1 MVSYS
6 GATIYGW
13 LFTKCFH
20 EKLQGAPEGSVHSSA
35 SSLGGQRGC
44 SLDAFQ
50 MIVWSRH
57 AIEKFLSVRS
67 ESGFE
72 RVEGG
77 L

>member
-1 MVSYS
+1 MAGFSQSVSMRNYRALLREAS
-6 GATIYGW
+6 
-13 LFTKCFH
+13 
-20 EKLQGAPEGSVHSSA
+20 HSSA

-72 RVEGG
+72 RVEGD